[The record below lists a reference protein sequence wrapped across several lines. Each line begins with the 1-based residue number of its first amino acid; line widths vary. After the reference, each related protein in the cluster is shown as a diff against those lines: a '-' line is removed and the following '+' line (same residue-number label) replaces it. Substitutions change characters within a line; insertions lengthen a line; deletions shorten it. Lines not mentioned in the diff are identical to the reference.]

1 MGRKVKQVDLPGS
14 CPLCGEPIE
23 ITRIKCSGC
32 GSEING
38 SFKAGGFGLLPIEY
52 QKFIAVFL
60 RHRGNIKAVEKELG
74 ISYPTINK
82 MLETIN
88 RLLGSVTEEKPLNR
102 KEILDAIDKGEI
114 SVRDA
119 AYILKTHK
127 Q

>member
-1 MGRKVKQVDLPGS
+1 MTKKPKQLDLPAN
-14 CPLCGEPIE
+14 CPLCGDSIE
-23 ITRIKCSGC
+23 ITRIQCAAC

-38 SFKAGGFGLLPIEY
+38 SFQTGGFAMLPVEY

-88 RLLGSVTEEKPLNR
+88 RMLESSVEEKPLNR
-102 KEILDAIDKGEI
+102 KEILDAIDKGEMT
-114 SVRDA
+114 VKDA
-119 AYILKTHK
+119 AFILKTRK
-127 Q
+127 